1 MANGGDRKPHR
12 WTSLISQAGGV
23 HFCTR
28 YDYRMTIKRKAISI
42 RKIYDTVKYKPH
54 AVQRQIHNAVQ
65 ASNARFRVVCAGRR
79 TGKSTLGGHELT
91 TEAVRAYY
99 RTDIDPFDHRAEF
112 WIIGPEYSDAE
123 KEFRVLWSDL
133 NKLGMEK
140 YFDHPGTYYNP
151 ENGQMH
157 LSMYGG
163 KFQVHCKSAKYP
175 NSLVGEALEGV
186 ILAEAAKLKPSI
198 WHKFVRPMLADYK
211 GWALFT
217 STPEGRNWFYDLY
230 RMGRDPAFADWWS
243 VRMPSWSND
252 ILFPQG
258 RYDPEITSMSAGMSE
273 EKFNQEI
280 GADFTE
286 FVGRVFKDF
295 DEELHVEDL
304 KYDPSLPVYAA
315 IDYGWTNPFVWLL
328 IQVDVFDNVYVIG
341 EHYQTNMTVEE
352 NVNEIVRKGLAPAE
366 LKLVF
371 PDPAS
376 PQDTAVVK
384 NMLRVR
390 AAGKTG
396 GVIKDR
402 LELIRR
408 WLKVKT
414 DDRPTNASGYT
425 KPKLIFDRK
434 AVNCIREFSEYRYPE
449 SKNEMTESSE
459 NPMKKDDHTP
469 EALGRFFIAYY
480 GNEARSGAMTS
491 NGARPRVRQAK
502 MK

>member
-1 MANGGDRKPHR
+1 
-12 WTSLISQAGGV
+12 
-23 HFCTR
+23 
-28 YDYRMTIKRKAISI
+28 MTKALSVK
-42 RKIYDTVKYKPH
+42 KIFGAVKYIPH
-54 AVQRQIHNAVQ
+54 AVQRRIHSSVQ
-65 ASNARFRVVCAGRR
+65 DHQARFRVVCAGRR

-91 TEAVRAYY
+91 LEAVRAFY
-99 RTDIDPFDHRAEF
+99 RQDIDAFDHRAEF
-112 WIIGPEYSDAE
+112 WIVGPEYSDAE

-133 NKLGMEK
+133 NKLGCEK

-186 ILAEAAKLKPSI
+186 ILAEAAKLKPSV
-198 WHKFVRPMLADYK
+198 WHKYIRPMLADYR

-230 RMGRDPAFADWWS
+230 KFGQDPAFGDWWS

-252 ILFPQG
+252 ILFPAG
-258 RYDPEITSMSAGMSE
+258 RNDPEIASMSAGMSE

-295 DEELHVEDL
+295 DEEIHIGDY
-304 KYDPSLPVYAA
+304 KYNPNWPVYAA

-328 IQVDVFDNVYVIG
+328 LQVDPFDNVYVIG
-341 EHYQTNMTVEE
+341 EHYQQHMTVEE
-352 NVNEIVRKGLAPAE
+352 NINEIVRKGLAPAD
-366 LKLVF
+366 LRIIY

-376 PQDTAVVK
+376 PQDTKVVEQ
-384 NMLRVR
+384 MLRVK
-390 AAGKTG
+390 GMNKTG
-396 GVIKDR
+396 GPIQER

-408 WLKVKT
+408 WLKLQV
-414 DDRPTNASGYT
+414 DDMPTNDSGYK
-425 KPKLIFDRK
+425 KPKLNFDRSCI
-434 AVNCIREFSEYRYPE
+434 NCAREFSEYRYPE
-449 SKNEMTESSE
+449 SKNEMTEDSE
-459 NPMKKDDHTP
+459 KPLKKDDHTP
-469 EALGRFFIAYY
+469 EALGRFFAAYY
-480 GNEARSGAMTS
+480 GGAARAGSYTSSG
-491 NGARPRVRQAK
+491 NRPRVRQAK
-502 MK
+502 VKAAR

>member
-1 MANGGDRKPHR
+1 
-12 WTSLISQAGGV
+12 
-23 HFCTR
+23 
-28 YDYRMTIKRKAISI
+28 MTKAKTKAISI
-42 RKIYDTVKYKPH
+42 KKIFDTVGYEPH
-54 AVQRQIHNAVQ
+54 AVQRKIHSAV
-65 ASNARFRVVCAGRR
+65 ADKARFRVVCAGRR

-91 TEAVRAYY
+91 TEAIRAFY

-112 WIIGPEYSDAE
+112 WIVGPEYSDAE

-140 YFDHPGTYYNP
+140 YFDRPGTYYNP
-151 ENGQMH
+151 ESGQMH

-175 NSLVGEALEGV
+175 DSLVGEALEGI

-198 WHKFVRPMLADYK
+198 WHKFTRPMLADYK

-230 RMGRDPAFADWWS
+230 RMGQDPAMEDWFS

-252 ILFPQG
+252 ILFPLG
-258 RYDPEITSMSAGMSE
+258 RHDPEIASMSAGMSE

-295 DEELHVEDL
+295 DEEIHVGDF
-304 KYDPSLPVYAA
+304 KYNPNLPVYAA

-328 IQVDVFDNVYVIG
+328 LQVDVFDNVYVIG

-352 NVNEIVRKGLAPAE
+352 NVDEIVRKGLAPAG
-366 LKLVF
+366 LRFVY

-376 PQDTAVVK
+376 PQDTKVVE
-384 NMLRVR
+384 NMLQVR
-390 AAGKTG
+390 GMPGTG
-396 GVIKDR
+396 GPINDR

-408 WLKVKT
+408 WLKIKQ
-414 DDRPTNASGYT
+414 DDMPNNEWGYS
-425 KPKLIFDRK
+425 KPKLNFDRSC
-434 AVNCIREFSEYRYPE
+434 VNCIREFSEYRYPE
-449 SKNEMTESSE
+449 NKRELTESSE

-469 EALGRFFIAYY
+469 EALGRFFAGYY
-480 GNEARSGAMTS
+480 GSEARSGVMK
-491 NGARPRVRQAK
+491 PRQGRSRIRQAK
-502 MK
+502 MKSR